1 MPSHVRLMPLL
12 LLPLALFCRA
22 AEPAPAVSKTP
33 LVLKAGGT
41 PEHPTVYDGQGLVID
56 LGTDVTGHAWRKAG
70 DLWTSDGRLL
80 GREPIPAGQYAGLFI
95 GERPLRL
102 PRDLAA
108 EKLHPDRKT
117 FCYVAPAALQPG
129 EMGYAEDD
137 ALYFR
142 WPTNVAPGAAR
153 LILPPKP
160 GISAVTIACSNIIVR
175 NVTARFASNDGFN
188 IHNAWTGIRL
198 ENVRALSNGDEGIS
212 AHDDVEMEVVNAEV
226 AWNGSASGGVADV
239 DRCRTV
245 YRHCRVHD
253 NLEAGFFLA
262 GAEHTVTDAVIYNQ
276 KVAFFTRK
284 ETIVHRERIEWRD
297 RPADAKP

>member
-1 MPSHVRLMPLL
+1 MLALPHRLTPIL
-12 LLPLALFCRA
+12 LLPLALLGRA
-22 AEPAPAVSKTP
+22 AEPVPVVSKTP
-33 LVLKAGGT
+33 LVLSAGGT
-41 PEHPTVYDGQGLVID
+41 PERPAVYEGQGVVID
-56 LGTDVTGHAWRKAG
+56 LGTDVTGHAWKKSGA
-70 DLWTSDGRLL
+70 LWTSDGRLL
-80 GREPIPAGQYAGLFI
+80 GREPIPAGQFAGLFI
-95 GERPLRL
+95 DEQPLKV

-117 FCYVAPAALQPG
+117 FCYIAPDALKPG
-129 EMGYAEDD
+129 EMGYADD
-137 ALYFR
+137 GALYFR
-142 WPTNVAPGAAR
+142 WPTNRAPESAR

-175 NVTARFASNDGFN
+175 NVTARYASNDGFN

-239 DRCRTV
+239 DRCVTT
-245 YRHCRVHD
+245 YRRCTVHD

-262 GAEHTVTDAVIYNQ
+262 GKAHTVEDSLIYNQ
-276 KVAFFTRK
+276 TCDIRVAKGTQVR
-284 ETIVHRERIEWRD
+284 RERVEWRG
-297 RPADAKP
+297 RP